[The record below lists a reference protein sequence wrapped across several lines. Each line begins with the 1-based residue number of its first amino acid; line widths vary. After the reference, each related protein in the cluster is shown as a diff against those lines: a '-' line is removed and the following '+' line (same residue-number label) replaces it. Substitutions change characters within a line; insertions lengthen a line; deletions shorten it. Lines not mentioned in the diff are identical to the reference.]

1 MKLTR
6 QERAALRAA
15 FQKMS
20 LADKA
25 EYIYSYY
32 KLPILLG
39 LIALFLL
46 CSAVYQQL
54 TKKEAVL
61 YLACINVSVGD
72 DLGAELNGGFISA
85 SGADPKKAEVSLYHG
100 LYLSDD
106 PSPENHE
113 YGYASKLKLM
123 AAIEAKQ
130 LDVVLM
136 NREAYDIYS
145 RNGYLLEL
153 DSLLSQDEALYRAL
167 EPSLT
172 VNTIVLEDNAIEYA
186 LNEAHRYQ
194 EVTEEA
200 VNGLDLSPSPM
211 FRDAGFPE
219 PVYLGVIANS
229 PRLPAVL
236 RYIGYLAG
244 HMVG

>member
-46 CSAVYQQL
+46 CSTVYQQL

-72 DLGAELNGGFISA
+72 DLGAELNGDS
-85 SGADPKKAEVSLYHG
+85 SPQAELI
-100 LYLSDD
+100 LKRLRCLS
-106 PSPENHE
+106 
-113 YGYASKLKLM
+113 
-123 AAIEAKQ
+123 IT
-130 LDVVLM
+130 
-136 NREAYDIYS
+136 
-145 RNGYLLEL
+145 
-153 DSLLSQDEALYRAL
+153 DS
-167 EPSLT
+167 
-172 VNTIVLEDNAIEYA
+172 IC
-186 LNEAHRYQ
+186 
-194 EVTEEA
+194 
-200 VNGLDLSPSPM
+200 PM
-211 FRDAGFPE
+211 IP
-219 PVYLGVIANS
+219 
-229 PRLPAVL
+229 PRRTTNMGMPPN
-236 RYIGYLAG
+236 
-244 HMVG
+244 